1 MTSEE
6 PLSGTTIV
14 IRCNDGERVH
24 RKFQENACFQV
35 HWTVLLRSKK
45 PPVSHEW
52 KYDSVPFSEKYKIFI
67 GETVS

>member
-6 PLSGTTIV
+6 PLSGTTTV

-24 RKFQENACFQV
+24 RKFQKNACFQV
-35 HWTVLLRSKK
+35 HCTVLPRSKK

-67 GETVS
+67 GKTVS